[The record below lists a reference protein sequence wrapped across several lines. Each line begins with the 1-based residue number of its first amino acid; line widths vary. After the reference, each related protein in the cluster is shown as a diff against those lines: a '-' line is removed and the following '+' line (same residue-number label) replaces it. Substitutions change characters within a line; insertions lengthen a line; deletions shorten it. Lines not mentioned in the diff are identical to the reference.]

1 MRVNQYI
8 TNSNNKSSYKTPV
21 TKPGVENVAFK
32 GWYSVAKNSVKTVA
46 NKASDKGTDYL
57 AYGFGKLVAL
67 KPVQSMVNWLKNKN
81 YEEHLAAFV
90 GCVISACYMMDTAK
104 SKTIEKD
111 QKMPLI
117 MNQGIVCGL
126 STVGAYTLNRYLNKK
141 LNGLTETFHISQIN
155 NKALQEE
162 FLKCKAD
169 YGYVDTLK
177 EKFKNNVVLKKLF
190 GNAESKFEFN
200 NTVKVYLK
208 EALKKNP
215 DDKVAIKF
223 LEDIKNVKPTA
234 TKDKADILKEMFLYL
249 KDKSKAMKATFNRAS
264 MNTAINNLAG
274 LEKIANS
281 KEEIAKL
288 VGEELAEISKL
299 KGGRLTNMMNGFR
312 IAKALMIFALVY
324 RFISP
329 VFATPLANKI
339 SEKIENRKK
348 AA

>member
-1 MRVNQYI
+1 MRVNQYT
-8 TNSNNKSSYKTPV
+8 TNLNNKYSQKASASN
-21 TKPGVENVAFK
+21 PGLKNVAFD

-57 AYGFGKLVAL
+57 AHGFGRMVSL
-67 KPVQSMVNWLKNKN
+67 KPVQSVVNWLKNKN

-104 SKTIEKD
+104 SKNIEKD

-155 NKALQEE
+155 DKTLQEE

-177 EKFKNNVVLKKLF
+177 DKLKNNIVLKNLF
-190 GNAESKFEFN
+190 NNNESKFEFN
-200 NTVKVYLK
+200 NTIKVYLK
-208 EALKKNP
+208 EALKTNP

-234 TKDKADILKEMFLYL
+234 SKDKADIIKEMFLSL
-249 KDKSKAMKATFNRAS
+249 KDKSKVIKATFDRTS
-264 MNTAINNLAG
+264 MNIAIGNLAG
-274 LEKIANS
+274 LEKKANS
-281 KEEIAKL
+281 ASELAKFA
-288 VGEELAEISKL
+288 GEELAEMTKL

-312 IAKALMIFALVY
+312 IAKALMVFALVY
-324 RFISP
+324 RFVSP

-339 SEKIENRKK
+339 SEKVENYKK

>member
-1 MRVNQYI
+1 MRINQYKS
-8 TNSNNKSSYKTPV
+8 TLNNTSSYNASATN
-21 TKPGVENVAFK
+21 PGLKNVSFD

-46 NKASDKGTDYL
+46 NKATGKGTDYL
-57 AYGFGKLVAL
+57 AHGFGRLVSL
-67 KPVQSMVNWLKNKN
+67 KPVQSLVNWLKNKN

-155 NKALQEE
+155 NKALQED

-177 EKFKNNVVLKKLF
+177 DKLKNNVVLKNLF
-190 GNAESKFEFN
+190 NNNESKFEFN
-200 NTVKVYLK
+200 NTIKVYLK

-223 LEDIKNVKPTA
+223 LEDIKSIKPTA
-234 TKDKADILKEMFLYL
+234 TRDKADIIKELFLSL
-249 KDKSKAMKATFNRAS
+249 KDKSKAIQSTYNRAS
-264 MNTAINNLAG
+264 MNIAIGNLAG
-274 LEKIANS
+274 LEKKANS
-281 KEEIAKL
+281 ASELAKFA
-288 VGEELAEISKL
+288 GEELAEMTKL

-312 IAKALMIFALVY
+312 IAKALMVFALVY

-329 VFATPLANKI
+329 VFATPVANKI
-339 SEKIENRKK
+339 SEKIENHKK
-348 AA
+348 SA

>member
-1 MRVNQYI
+1 MRLTNNFTY
-8 TNSNNKSSYKTPV
+8 TNSQYKSGYKTTLAQP
-21 TKPGVENVAFK
+21 VAFGNLAQVK
-32 GWYSVAKNSVKTVA
+32 KTIGKVA
-46 NKASDKGTDYL
+46 DKGTDGL
-57 AYGFGKLVAL
+57 AHGFGKLASL
-67 KPVQSMVNWLKNKN
+67 KPVQSFVNWLKNKN

-90 GCVISACYMMDTAK
+90 GCVISSCYMIDTAK

-117 MNQGIVCGL
+117 INQGIVCGL

-155 NKALQEE
+155 DKRLQEE
-162 FLKCKAD
+162 FLKCKSD

-177 EKFKNNVVLKKLF
+177 DKLKNNVVLKKLF
-190 GNAESKFEFN
+190 ANTESKFEFN
-200 NTVKVYLK
+200 NTIKVYMK

-234 TKDKADILKEMFLYL
+234 TKDKADLIKEMFMAL
-249 KDKSKAMKATFNRAS
+249 KDNSKTMKTVYNRAS
-264 MNTAINNLAG
+264 MNIAINNLAG

-281 KEEIAKL
+281 KDGLSKL
-288 VGEELAEISKL
+288 VGEELAEMTKL

-312 IAKALMIFALVY
+312 IAKALMVFALVY

-339 SEKIENRKK
+339 SEKVENRKK
-348 AA
+348 IA